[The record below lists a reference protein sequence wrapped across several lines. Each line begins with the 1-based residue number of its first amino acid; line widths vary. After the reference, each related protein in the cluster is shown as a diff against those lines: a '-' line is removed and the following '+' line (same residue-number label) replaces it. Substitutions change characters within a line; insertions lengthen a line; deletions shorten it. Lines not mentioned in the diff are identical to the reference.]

1 MSNAAREND
10 RAGSFFCMNQEAGNR
25 DPVRRG
31 KNLISRFIEL
41 ILNQLE
47 IQRKKIGVQ
56 AVEGSMIIDKK
67 SPFLTKR

>member
-1 MSNAAREND
+1 
-10 RAGSFFCMNQEAGNR
+10 MNQEAGNR